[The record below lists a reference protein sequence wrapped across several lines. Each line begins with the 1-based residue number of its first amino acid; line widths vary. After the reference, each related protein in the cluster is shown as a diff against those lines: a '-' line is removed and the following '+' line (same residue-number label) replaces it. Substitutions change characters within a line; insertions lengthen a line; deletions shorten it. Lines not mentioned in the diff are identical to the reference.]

1 MMNLQAAHIVVLYN
15 MVNIVLISHILL
27 INQLNMRTWQHIV
40 PGVVQYLSS
49 LKNSI
54 AYNQTLRV
62 KTICST
68 DDEYQL
74 WNKSLFERKYNEDSF
89 SRKWVITK
97 KFPC

>member
-1 MMNLQAAHIVVLYN
+1 MMNLQAAHIVILYN
-15 MVNIVLISHILL
+15 MANIVLISHILL
-27 INQLNMRTWQHIV
+27 INRLNMRTWQHIV
-40 PGVVQYLSS
+40 PRVVQYLSS

-68 DDEYQL
+68 EDEYQL
-74 WNKSLFERKYNEDSF
+74 WNKNLFERKYNDSF

-97 KFPC
+97 KVAF